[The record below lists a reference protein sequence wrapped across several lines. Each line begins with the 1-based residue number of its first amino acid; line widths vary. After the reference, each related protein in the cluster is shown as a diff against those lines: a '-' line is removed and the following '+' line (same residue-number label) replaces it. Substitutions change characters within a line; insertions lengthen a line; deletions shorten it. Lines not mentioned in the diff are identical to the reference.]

1 MPAQLL
7 ALGADGDR
15 HGWVVAAQ
23 DAGGATRLRAFADVR
38 ALWAWRTQEPGGAR
52 APVLIDVPIGLA
64 AETGLRACDA
74 QAAARLGPRRSSVFQ
89 PPGRHLLAAYDP
101 ALSGREVYARVR
113 DLVAARRAESD
124 DPAQVKGLSAQAA
137 GILPKICE
145 LDAFLREDAARNDV
159 LAECHP
165 EVSFTVMNGGVPLAA
180 KSSAGG
186 QLARLDLVRAA
197 FPDAEE
203 VIRTSPLGGRHGLVD
218 ILDAYAALWSA
229 LRWRAGDARDARR
242 RDARSRHRRSAAD
255 DRVTRGAPITIRA
268 ARTRTRQGAA
278 TRRRTTLPRAWPTR
292 LWRGARAR

>member
-23 DAGGATRLRAFADVR
+23 EAGGATRLRAFADVG
-38 ALWAWRTQEPGGAR
+38 ALWAWRSREPGGAR
-52 APVLIDVPIGLA
+52 APVLIDVPICLA
-64 AETGLRACDA
+64 EATGFRACDA

-89 PPGRHLLAAYDP
+89 PPARDLLAAYDP
-101 ALSGREVYARVR
+101 GLSGREVYARVR
-113 DLVAARRAESD
+113 DRVAALREQAD
-124 DPAQVKGLSAQAA
+124 DPTRVKGLSAQAA

-145 LDAFLREDAARNDV
+145 LDAFLREDAARNHV

-229 LRWRAGDARDARR
+229 LRWRDRRHETLGD
-242 RDARSRHRRSAAD
+242 
-255 DRVTRGAPITIRA
+255 GAL
-268 ARTRTRQGAA
+268 GAA
-278 TRRRTTLPRAWPTR
+278 TSAPMRMIV
-292 LWRGARAR
+292 